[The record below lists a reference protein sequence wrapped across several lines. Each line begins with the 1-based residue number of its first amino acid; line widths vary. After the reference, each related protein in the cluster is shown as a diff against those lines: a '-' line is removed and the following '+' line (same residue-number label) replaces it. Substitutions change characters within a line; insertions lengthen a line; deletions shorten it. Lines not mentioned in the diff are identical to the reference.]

1 MAQRA
6 SKDAPNGE
14 QSDGRITE
22 QTGES
27 ESRQ

>member
-1 MAQRA
+1 MAQGA

-14 QSDGRITE
+14 QIDGRITE
-22 QTGES
+22 QPAES